1 MREARW
7 FLLASPRSRGYTN
20 SQRFING
27 GAPMPRA
34 FVALIVAI
42 GFSFQALAAQDL
54 PPEFVAVIPSSREKG
69 QDWRYTLTRPA
80 AHWFKSDFNDLSWK
94 TGQGGFGNKGTPNGV
109 DRTPWLTSEIW
120 LRREIILPDGP
131 FTDLQLQVHADDYA
145 DIYLNGV
152 LAGKVNKCTPNYVEI
167 PISADAR
174 KTLRPGSN
182 VLAATCRDTGGG
194 RYIDVG
200 LVAPRTGGGDKK
212 NAEKLKVLVFE
223 DELENADLKDTVMP
237 ESFRKT
243 YTVKLE
249 KNRLY
254 QIILTSKA
262 FAPHVRLENNAREQ
276 IDGAAIGKAGSAM
289 IHPRPAKTEDYEII
303 VTSQNSGAMGKF
315 TLLVKEVPGGNGE
328 PVEVANENGKG
339 TYDGRLLNTDPI
351 YKGGKKHKMLLF
363 KMEAGKTYQI
373 EMSSKAFDSYLFL
386 ESPAGKHITEDDD
399 GGGFPTARIVH
410 KAAETGQFRI
420 ACTYFAPATGDFRVT
435 IRQLD

>member
-1 MREARW
+1 
-7 FLLASPRSRGYTN
+7 
-20 SQRFING
+20 
-27 GAPMPRA
+27 MPRA
-34 FVALIVAI
+34 LVAMIVAV
-42 GFSFQALAAQDL
+42 SLSDQPVAAQNPSPD
-54 PPEFVAVIPSSREKG
+54 FVAVIPSSKEQG
-69 QDWRYTLTRPA
+69 QNWRYTFTRPA
-80 AHWFKSDFNDLSWK
+80 AHWFKPDFNDLSWI
-94 TGQGGFGNKGTPNGV
+94 TGPGGFGNKGTPNSV
-109 DRTPWLTSEIW
+109 DRTMWNTSEIW
-120 LRREIILPDGP
+120 LRREIVLPDGP
-131 FTDLQLQVHADDYA
+131 FTHLQLQVHADDFA

-152 LAGKVNKCTPNYVEI
+152 LAGKVNKCTPHYVEI
-167 PISADAR
+167 PISEDAR

-182 VLAATCRDTGGG
+182 VLAVTCRDTGGG
-194 RYIDVG
+194 RYIDLG
-200 LVAPRTGGGDKK
+200 LVVPRTSGEKK
-212 NAEKLKVLVFE
+212 AEKLKVLVFE
-223 DELENADLKDTVMP
+223 GELENADLKDTVMP
-237 ESFRKT
+237 ESFRKS

-262 FAPHVRLENNAREQ
+262 FAPHVRLETSAREQ
-276 IDGAAIGKAGSAM
+276 IDAAAIGKAGSVM
-289 IHPRPAKTEDYEII
+289 IHPRPAKTDEYEII

-328 PVEVANENGKG
+328 PFELANENGKG

-351 YKGGKKHKMLLF
+351 YRGGKKHKMLLF

-386 ESPAGKHITEDDD
+386 ASPAGKHITEDDD